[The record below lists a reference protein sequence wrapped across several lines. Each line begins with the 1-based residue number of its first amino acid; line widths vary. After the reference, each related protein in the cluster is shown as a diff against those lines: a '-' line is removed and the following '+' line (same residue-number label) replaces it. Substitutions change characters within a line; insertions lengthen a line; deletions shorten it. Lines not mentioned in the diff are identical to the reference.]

1 MTKERRR
8 NIRYDEQTRALLVRA
23 ADHARATLSE
33 LALSRAVEAAE
44 QVVQEHESI
53 TLQQAAFTA
62 FLTALD
68 TPAAEPSPALLKAA
82 ERHASRVDEG

>member
-1 MTKERRR
+1 MTKERRLK
-8 NIRYDEQTRALLVRA
+8 IRCSEQTRALLGRA
-23 ADHARATLSE
+23 AGYARVTLSE
-33 LALSRAVEAAE
+33 LALSRAVEDAE
-44 QVVQEHESI
+44 QVVQEHKSI